1 MNQPSQKPDSSSAR
15 ERAKSR
21 DLRQLGR
28 LWPFLRPYRWRI
40 LGATGAATVAAS
52 TVLALGRGIAALI
65 DQGFG
70 KDNSELLD
78 HALAAIIA
86 GTILLASATYVRVSV
101 VSWLGERVVA
111 DIRRAVY
118 DHVIGLSPGFF
129 EVTRTGEVLSRL
141 TADTTLL
148 QTLVGSSASMALR
161 NLLLFVGGSV
171 MMIVTSAKLTGLALL
186 VVPLVVLPIVLFGR
200 RVRRLSRATQDR
212 VADVSAYAGE
222 TLEAVR
228 TVQAFTHETIDR
240 RRFAERLERTVAT
253 AMGYIRARALL
264 VAIVMLLVFGAIAVV
279 LWLGGHDVLA
289 GRLSGGDLAAF
300 IFYAAFAAGAVGA
313 LAEVA
318 GDVQRAAGAIER
330 LTELLETPPVIAAP
344 ASPAPLP
351 EPARGSVRF
360 QGVTFHYPSRPDR
373 SALEGFDLS
382 VEPGERVAIVGPSG
396 AGKTTVFQLLLRFYD
411 PQAGAIV
418 LDGVDLRAAAPEAV
432 RARIGLVAQDPVVFS
447 GDALE
452 NIRYGRP
459 DASDAEVR
467 AAADAAHASEF
478 LDRLPEGFATHL
490 GERGVR
496 LSGGQRQ
503 RIAIARAVLRNPAVL
518 LLDEATSALDA
529 ASERVVQQ
537 ALDRLMNGRTTLVIA
552 HRLATILKAD
562 RIVVMDH
569 GRIVEQGTHAELS
582 RRGGLYAHLAALQ
595 FDQAD
600 VVENGEPL
608 RPTGSG
614 A

>member
-1 MNQPSQKPDSSSAR
+1 MSEPSQKPDSSASR
-15 ERAKSR
+15 ERAKGR
-21 DLRQLGR
+21 DLRRLSR
-28 LWPFLRPYRWRI
+28 LWPFVRPYRWHVV
-40 LGATGAATVAAS
+40 GAIIAATIAAS
-52 TVLALGRGIAALI
+52 TVLALGRGIGALI

-70 KDNSELLD
+70 KGNRDLLD
-78 HALAAIIA
+78 HALAAIIGGTFVLA
-86 GTILLASATYVRVSV
+86 GATYVRVSL

-111 DIRRAVY
+111 DIRRTVY

-129 EVTRTGEVLSRL
+129 EMTRTGEVLSRI
-141 TADTTLL
+141 TTDTTLL
-148 QTLVGSSASMALR
+148 QTLVGSSASVALR
-161 NLLLFVGGSV
+161 NLLLFVGGTV
-171 MMIVTSAKLTGLALL
+171 MMLVTSPKLTGLALL

-228 TVQAFTHETIDR
+228 TVQAFTHEAIDR
-240 RRFAERLERTVAT
+240 RAFSQRIESTVAT
-253 AMGYIRARALL
+253 AMSYVRARALL
-264 VAIVMLLVFGAIAVV
+264 VAVVMLLVFGAIAVV

-289 GRLSGGDLAAF
+289 GRITGGDLSAF
-300 IFYAAFAAGAVGA
+300 IIYAAFAAGAVGA

-330 LTELLETPPVIAAP
+330 LVELLETRPAIAAP
-344 ASPAPLP
+344 PVATPLP
-351 EPARGSVRF
+351 EPARGAVRF
-360 QGVTFHYPSRPDR
+360 ESVQFHYPSRPER
-373 SALEGFDLS
+373 SALDRFDLA
-382 VEPGERVAIVGPSG
+382 VAPGERVAIVGPSG

-411 PQAGAIV
+411 PQGGAVAI
-418 LDGVDLRAAAPEAV
+418 DGVDLRAAAPEAV
-432 RARIGLVAQDPVVFS
+432 RARIGLVAQEPVVFS
-447 GDALE
+447 GDAWD

-459 DASDAEVR
+459 DASDSEVR
-467 AAADAAHASEF
+467 AAADAAHATEF
-478 LDRLPEGFATHL
+478 LDRLPEGFRTHL

-529 ASERVVQQ
+529 ESERVVQQ

-562 RIVVMDH
+562 RIIVMDH
-569 GRIVEQGTHAELS
+569 GRIVEEGTHAELS
-582 RRGGLYAHLAALQ
+582 RKGGLYAHLAALQ
-595 FDQAD
+595 FDQAEAAED
-600 VVENGEPL
+600 ALSTE
-608 RPTGSG
+608 RAAS
-614 A
+614 

>member
-1 MNQPSQKPDSSSAR
+1 MPSPDSQPHTVTSR
-15 ERAKSR
+15 DRAKGR
-21 DLRQLGR
+21 DLRRLSH
-28 LWPFLRPYRWRI
+28 LWPFVRPYRWQVV
-40 LGATGAATVAAS
+40 GAIVAATIAAS

-70 KDNSELLD
+70 KGNSDLLD
-78 HALAAIIA
+78 HALAAIIG
-86 GTILLASATYVRVSV
+86 GTVVLAAATYVRVAA

-129 EVTRTGEVLSRL
+129 ELTRTGEVLSRI
-141 TADTTLL
+141 TTDTTLL
-148 QTLVGSSASMALR
+148 QTLVGSSASVALR
-161 NLLLFVGGSV
+161 NLLLFTGGTI
-171 MMIVTSAKLTGLALL
+171 MMVVTSPRLTGLALL
-186 VVPLVVLPIVLFGR
+186 VVPLVVLPIILFGR

-212 VADVSAYAGE
+212 VADVSAYADE
-222 TLEAVR
+222 TLQAVR
-228 TVQAFTHETIDR
+228 TVQAFTHEAIDR
-240 RRFAERLERTVAT
+240 RAFAQRIESTVAT
-253 AMGYIRARALL
+253 AMSYVRARALL
-264 VAIVMLLVFGAIAVV
+264 VAVVMLLVFGAIAVV

-300 IFYAAFAAGAVGA
+300 IIYAAFAAGAVGA

-330 LTELLETPPVIAAP
+330 LVELLETRPAIAAP
-344 ASPAPLP
+344 PSPALMP
-351 EPARGSVRF
+351 EPARGAVRF
-360 QGVTFHYPSRPDR
+360 EKAQFHYPSRPER
-373 SALEGFDLS
+373 SALDGFDLA

-411 PQAGAIV
+411 PEAGVVAI
-418 LDGVDLRAAAPEAV
+418 DGVDLRAAAPEAV
-432 RARIGLVAQDPVVFS
+432 RARIGLVAQEPVVFS
-447 GDALE
+447 GDAWD

-459 DASDAEVR
+459 DATDAEVR

-478 LDRLPEGFATHL
+478 LDRLPEGFRTHL

-529 ASERVVQQ
+529 ESERVVQQ
-537 ALDRLMNGRTTLVIA
+537 ALDKLMNGRTTLVIA

-562 RIVVMDH
+562 RILVMDH

-582 RRGGLYAHLAALQ
+582 RKGGLYAHLAALQ
-595 FDQAD
+595 FQDGREDAPA
-600 VVENGEPL
+600 VE
-608 RPTGSG
+608 RAAS
-614 A
+614 

>member
-1 MNQPSQKPDSSSAR
+1 MSEPSQKPEGAGR

-28 LWPFLRPYRWRI
+28 LWPFLRPYRWKVV
-40 LGATGAATVAAS
+40 GAICAATIAAS

-86 GTILLASATYVRVSV
+86 GTIVLASATYVRVSV

-111 DIRRAVY
+111 DVRRAVY

-129 EVTRTGEVLSRL
+129 ELTRTGEVLSRL
-141 TADTTLL
+141 TTDTTLL
-148 QTLVGSSASMALR
+148 QTLVGSSASVALR

-171 MMIVTSAKLTGLALL
+171 MMIVTSPKLTGLALL
-186 VVPLVVLPIVLFGR
+186 VVPLVVLPIILFGR

-228 TVQAFTHETIDR
+228 TVQAFTHEAIDR
-240 RRFAERLERTVAT
+240 RRFAERLESTVAT

-264 VAIVMLLVFGAIAVV
+264 VAIVMLLVFGAVAVV

-330 LTELLETPPVIAAP
+330 LAELLETQPVIAAP
-344 ASPAPLP
+344 AAPTPLP
-351 EPARGSVRF
+351 EPARGAVRF
-360 QGVTFHYPSRPDR
+360 ENVRFHYPSRPDR
-373 SALEGFDLS
+373 AALDGFDLR

-411 PQAGAIV
+411 PQAGTIAI
-418 LDGVDLRAAAPEAV
+418 DGVDLRSASPEAV
-432 RARIGLVAQDPVVFS
+432 RARIGLVAQEPVLFS
-447 GDALE
+447 GDAWD

-459 DASDAEVR
+459 DAADAEIR

-478 LDRLPEGFATHL
+478 LDRLPEGFGTHL

-503 RIAIARAVLRNPAVL
+503 RVAIARAVLRNPAVL

-529 ASERVVQQ
+529 ESERVVQQ

-562 RIVVMDH
+562 RILVMDH

-582 RRGGLYAHLAALQ
+582 RKGGLYAHLAALQ
-595 FDQAD
+595 FDQERRED
-600 VVENGEPL
+600 LP
-608 RPTGSG
+608 G
-614 A
+614 AERAAS